1 MRLRLKDARAPA
13 LAALAAVAVAA
24 SPLLLLTR
32 FSLATVCVGAI
43 VLSAIVTGVGVAGAI
58 ITIRR
63 RDRSELER
71 SRALMAGGLD
81 GMIIER
87 DGRVLDANPA
97 MCLMLNLPPADV
109 VGRRLVDL
117 IASSYRYDSGW
128 RASGR
133 GCIRSEVDMV
143 GASGVVV
150 PVEILSRPL
159 ARVDGPARMLSVRDI
174 SRRRAA
180 RRQFGTL
187 VTRDPLTALPNRC
200 WLEGSLHTMLDSA
213 GISGLSLAIV
223 FVSVAVSPYDG
234 DVPDVLLPLVGQR
247 LRASVRAGDLVARL
261 DRREFVV
268 VQMPAEG
275 PNPAAE
281 LVARLRDVMG
291 QPYTVEDTSLTV
303 TISVGAA
310 VFPRDGATVEALLN
324 NSAIIMQR
332 GGIMERRRPRR
343 VQSAP
348 DAGAGFGRVPVSA
361 QAMEDLYDR
370 PRQIQRGAHA
380 TTVI

>member
-1 MRLRLKDARAPA
+1 MRVSRTPLLT
-13 LAALAAVAVAA
+13 ALAAVAAAA
-24 SPLLLLTR
+24 SPLLLLTS
-32 FSLATVCVGAI
+32 FSPAAVCVCGI
-43 VLSAIVTGVGVAGAI
+43 VLSAILTGASVIAA
-58 ITIRR
+58 TIAVRR
-63 RDRSELER
+63 RDRAEVRR
-71 SRALMAGGLD
+71 SRALLSGGFD
-81 GMIIER
+81 GVIIAR

-97 MCLMLNLPPADV
+97 MCLMLDLTPGDV
-109 VGRRLVDL
+109 VGRPLSDL
-117 IASSYRYDSGW
+117 IASGYRCDSGW
-128 RASGR
+128 RASGP

-223 FVSVAVSPYDG
+223 FVSVAAPPYDG

-324 NSAIIMQR
+324 NCTIIMQR